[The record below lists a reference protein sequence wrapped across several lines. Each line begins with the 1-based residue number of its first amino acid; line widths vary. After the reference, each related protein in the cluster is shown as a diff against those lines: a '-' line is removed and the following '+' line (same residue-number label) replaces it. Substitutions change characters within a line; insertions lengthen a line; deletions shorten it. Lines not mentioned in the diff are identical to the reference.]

1 MGAQGGRLLVSEANR
16 FVQVLALAALERARR
31 QALRE
36 AQEKIVR
43 AKTQRWIVT
52 VRDGDRRA
60 GTGRDGD
67 E

>member
-1 MGAQGGRLLVSEANR
+1 MSEANR

-36 AQEKIVR
+36 AQEKVVR
-43 AKTQRWIVT
+43 VNTQRWMVT

-60 GTGRDGD
+60 GTGRGGD

>member
-1 MGAQGGRLLVSEANR
+1 MSEANR

-36 AQEKIVR
+36 AHEKIVR
-43 AKTQRWIVT
+43 AKTQRWMVT

-60 GTGRDGD
+60 GTGWGGD

>member
-1 MGAQGGRLLVSEANR
+1 MGTQRGRLFVSEANR

-43 AKTQRWIVT
+43 AKTRRWMVT

>member
-1 MGAQGGRLLVSEANR
+1 VSQANR

-31 QALRE
+31 QAQRE
-36 AQEKIVR
+36 AQEKVVW
-43 AKTQRWIVT
+43 AKTQRWMVT
-52 VRDGDRRA
+52 LRDGDKRA

>member
-1 MGAQGGRLLVSEANR
+1 MSEANR

-36 AQEKIVR
+36 AQEKVVR
-43 AKTQRWIVT
+43 AKTQQWMVT
-52 VRDGDRRA
+52 VRGGDRRA
-60 GTGRDGD
+60 GAGRDGD

>member
-1 MGAQGGRLLVSEANR
+1 MSDTNR
-16 FVQVLALAALERARR
+16 FAQVLALAALERARR

-36 AQEKIVR
+36 AQEKVVR
-43 AKTQRWIVT
+43 AKTQQWMVT
-52 VRDGDRRA
+52 VRAGDRRA

>member
-1 MGAQGGRLLVSEANR
+1 MSDTNR

-36 AQEKIVR
+36 AQEKIAR
-43 AKTQRWIVT
+43 ANTQRWMAT

>member
-1 MGAQGGRLLVSEANR
+1 MSAGNR

-36 AQEKIVR
+36 AQEKAAR
-43 AKTQRWIVT
+43 AKTQQWMIT
-52 VRDGDRRA
+52 VRDGDWRA

>member
-1 MGAQGGRLLVSEANR
+1 MSQANR

-31 QALRE
+31 QAQREAQRE
-36 AQEKIVR
+36 AQEKVVW
-43 AKTQRWIVT
+43 AKTQRWMVT
-52 VRDGDRRA
+52 LRDGDKRA

>member
-1 MGAQGGRLLVSEANR
+1 MGTQRGRLLVSEANR

-36 AQEKIVR
+36 AQEKVMR
-43 AKTQRWIVT
+43 ANTRQWMVT

>member
-1 MGAQGGRLLVSEANR
+1 MSEANR

-36 AQEKIVR
+36 AREKAER
-43 AKTQRWIVT
+43 AKTERWMVT